1 MSKRISED
9 EITQVKRSRMEEVE
23 RLLDEAEA
31 QFYTLV
37 GEVNPFFPVVTW
49 ADLCAVNVRFLKKEI
64 EQTYYHLGP
73 TDPETEPLLP
83 ALIKL
88 NELGC
93 YTTNGQPGLI
103 EEDNHQK
110 AFIEFHVSDHEL
122 AARLKVH
129 LAKFPWVQWMYA
141 EKDPKKFESN
151 FPAGTKKV
159 DLTNEFHK
167 DINKWKVYSSHS
179 IKSEFKTTLSDMPNV
194 DRLLNGSGFFI
205 LNHREYG
212 AHESLENMLLE
223 FFEHTLSESVVNNR
237 TTISQ

>member
-1 MSKRISED
+1 MSKRPNESED
-9 EITQVKRSRMEEVE
+9 AREAQKRKRAEKDAENDRMENEFYA
-23 RLLDEAEA
+23 LLA
-31 QFYTLV
+31 QA
-37 GEVNPFFPVVTW
+37 NPFYPVKTW
-49 ADLCAVNVRFLKKEI
+49 SDLCSVNIRFLKKEI

-83 ALIKL
+83 ALVKL

-103 EEDNHQK
+103 EDGNQQK

-151 FPAGTKKV
+151 FPASVKKV
-159 DLTNEFHK
+159 DLTNEFHEDVK
-167 DINKWKVYSSHS
+167 KWKVYSSHS
-179 IKSEFKTTLSDMPNV
+179 VKSEFKSTLSNMPNV
-194 DRLLNGSGFFI
+194 DALLNKSGFFI

-212 AHESLENMLLE
+212 AHESLEEILLK
-223 FFEHTLSESVVNNR
+223 FFEK
-237 TTISQ
+237 